1 MNIRNEIKRILKE
14 ELASLVNPLDA
25 TTDSIALNAKGFND
39 KVAALKDRVGKE
51 KKDLSTDVNAKKKA
65 IMVPQSNDP
74 SVERQ
79 RRQYDD
85 LKIKDLEAK
94 LKAAEEQEK
103 ELEALQSDI
112 NNMSGSLKD
121 LELQKQELQNAIAK
135 LNGQGG

>member
-39 KVAALKDRVGKE
+39 KVAALKDRVSKE

-65 IMVPQSNDP
+65 IMVPQSNEP

-79 RRQYDD
+79 RRQYDN
-85 LKIKDLEAK
+85 LKIKDLQAK

>member
-14 ELASLVNPLDA
+14 ELASLMNPLDA

-65 IMVPQSNDP
+65 IMVPQSNEP

-85 LKIKDLEAK
+85 LKIKDLQAK

>member
-1 MNIRNEIKRILKE
+1 M
-14 ELASLVNPLDA
+14 VNPLDA

-65 IMVPQSNDP
+65 IMVPQSNEP

-79 RRQYDD
+79 RRQYDN
-85 LKIKDLEAK
+85 LKIKDLQAK

>member
-1 MNIRNEIKRILKE
+1 M
-14 ELASLVNPLDA
+14 NPLDA

-65 IMVPQSNDP
+65 IMVPQSNEP

-79 RRQYDD
+79 RRQYDN
-85 LKIKDLEAK
+85 LKIKDLQAK

>member
-65 IMVPQSNDP
+65 IMVPQSNEP

-135 LNGQGG
+135 LNGQAG

>member
-39 KVAALKDRVGKE
+39 KVAALKDRVSKE

-65 IMVPQSNDP
+65 IMVPQSNEP

-85 LKIKDLEAK
+85 LKIKDLQAK

>member
-1 MNIRNEIKRILKE
+1 M
-14 ELASLVNPLDA
+14 VNPLDA

-65 IMVPQSNDP
+65 IMVPQSNEP

-85 LKIKDLEAK
+85 LKIKDLQAK

>member
-65 IMVPQSNDP
+65 IMVPQSNEP

-85 LKIKDLEAK
+85 LKIKDLQAK

>member
-65 IMVPQSNDP
+65 IMVPQSNEP

-79 RRQYDD
+79 RRQYDN
-85 LKIKDLEAK
+85 LKIKDLQAK

>member
-1 MNIRNEIKRILKE
+1 M
-14 ELASLVNPLDA
+14 VNPLDA

-39 KVAALKDRVGKE
+39 KVAALKDRVSKE

-65 IMVPQSNDP
+65 IMVPQSNEP

-79 RRQYDD
+79 RRQYDN
-85 LKIKDLEAK
+85 LKIKDLQAK